1 MNPIPEFTETELWTV
16 RTALSERYGK
26 SIELRLTDSELRLN
40 LESTTLT
47 PCPTIFWAEGGV
59 NFIIFK
65 VGESEYRSQFFTAT
79 ANNSAPG
86 ATITTTW
93 PNVSPFCCRYRR
105 TTNAAVI
112 SRPTHADYSYSIST
126 P

>member
-65 VGESEYRSQFFTAT
+65 VGASEYRSQFFLPQPRTIRHRARLLRQ
-79 ANNSAPG
+79 PG
-86 ATITTTW
+86 RMCHHSVAGTGG
-93 PNVSPFCCRYRR
+93 PR
-105 TTNAAVI
+105 TQ
-112 SRPTHADYSYSIST
+112 P
-126 P
+126 

>member
-1 MNPIPEFTETELWTV
+1 MNPIPEFTETEPWTV

-26 SIELRLTDSELRLN
+26 SIELRLADSELRLN

-47 PCPTIFWAEGGV
+47 
-59 NFIIFK
+59 
-65 VGESEYRSQFFTAT
+65 
-79 ANNSAPG
+79 PG

-93 PNVSPFCCRYRR
+93 PNVSPFCYRYRR
-105 TTNAAVI
+105 TTNAAAI
-112 SRPTHADYSYSIST
+112 SRPTRADYSYLIST

>member
-1 MNPIPEFTETELWTV
+1 MNPIPEFTETELWTM

-26 SIELRLTDSELRLN
+26 SIALRLADSELRFN

-65 VGESEYRSQFFTAT
+65 VGESEYRSQFFYRNREQFGTGRDYYDNLAECVTILLQVQADHERSRNLKAAT
-79 ANNSAPG
+79 
-86 ATITTTW
+86 
-93 PNVSPFCCRYRR
+93 R
-105 TTNAAVI
+105 
-112 SRPTHADYSYSIST
+112 
-126 P
+126 